1 MDSVH
6 LPGLT
11 RSCPPLT
18 FGLGP
23 KSLLCSAT
31 LVRTH
36 NIAHRC
42 KSIRAKRRF
51 TLCQCDC
58 QPATT
63 YGGSLRPSHACACPY
78 ASNVTVNTPLFNAK
92 RQQFGLPEV
101 IPASDQHG
109 DFLLIRQRSARVG
122 NMYGPIEYVERGHH
136 AGNLHRS
143 ISRSVLALKCGLEA
157 TNFAARFD
165 ASSSNKPR
173 AQYDEILVRKRLGFL
188 AHVGLDSCAHR
199 CGLY

>member
-1 MDSVH
+1 M
-6 LPGLT
+6 
-11 RSCPPLT
+11 CP
-18 FGLGP
+18 
-23 KSLLCSAT
+23 AT

-36 NIAHRC
+36 NIAHRS
-42 KSIRAKRRF
+42 KSIRAKRR
-51 TLCQCDC
+51 LKRCQCDC

-63 YGGSLRPSHACACPY
+63 YGGSLRPSHACVSSY

-92 RQQFGLPEV
+92 PQLFGLPEV

-109 DFLLIRQRSARVG
+109 DFLLLRQCRVRVG
-122 NMYGPIEYVERGHH
+122 NMYGRIEYVERGHH
-136 AGNLHRS
+136 AGNSRRS

-165 ASSSNKPR
+165 ASRSNKPR

-188 AHVGLDSCAHR
+188 AHVGLDSCAHH
-199 CGLY
+199 CGPN